1 MALPSTVHTLDVTL
15 AHVDRGVYETL
26 AFRMARHPSETAEY
40 FVARL
45 LAYCLAYEEGIAFS
59 RGGLSDPDEPPLAVR
74 DLTGTVRG
82 WIEIGAPD
90 ADRLHKAAKAS
101 PRVEVVTHRDPAA
114 WRRQLAG
121 ARIHRAEAIR
131 VHVLDRAL
139 VAALAERLDRRW
151 TLTVT
156 VTDGTLYVE
165 LGGAVFTGT
174 VTTGGVH
181 DADGGVGD

>member
-1 MALPSTVHTLDVTL
+1 MSPDDSDLRVPRRA
-15 AHVDRGVYETL
+15 
-26 AFRMARHPSETAEY
+26 

-59 RGGLSDPDEPPLAVR
+59 RGGLSEPDEPPLAVR
-74 DLTGTVRG
+74 DLTGPVRA

>member
-45 LAYCLAYEEGIAFS
+45 LAYCLTYEEGIAFS

-74 DLTGTVRG
+74 DLTGTMRG
-82 WIEIGAPD
+82 WIERTFMADLYVSSDGAQS
-90 ADRLHKAAKAS
+90 AS
-101 PRVEVVTHRDPAA
+101 TQNRMGSRTWRAIAGDPA
-114 WRRQLAG
+114 
-121 ARIHRAEAIR
+121 AIR